1 VVATV
6 RGGGEGDGV
15 SGGEIRDGTT
25 GEVVPGPLVTA
36 DRPLFLAAKSAGTVI
51 ALQPTLLRSLP
62 LAGLVLLAPVAKVS
76 KSYSSLRR
84 TIGKAL
90 STVAPTLAV
99 ASINVAKL
107 CSDPTVQQEYEA
119 DPLVIHGNIQA
130 KTGATVLAA
139 MDGWQLDELRLPTLI
154 VAGSADAVV
163 DSDSAVFLYS
173 AMTNCRDK
181 LLKIYEGFWH
191 DVVHEPEGYKVLRD
205 IRRWLRYESAA
216 FRLAQRAREGEGDAS
231 DAFGDGNLVRTER
244 IDGCTVYAT
253 VPDHLFHNSLGI
265 IASEFYEEEGG
276 AAGAGRSPSGD
287 ALAMLASTSSSLT
300 TVWRDSATSPL
311 PYACSSCAERFHE
324 LAELHFH
331 VKANHK
337 AKRVQRDDGGS
348 IADWAGNVVSKKEK
362 EKGGGGG
369 VGGSFRAGDDAAAPA
384 TAQSL
389 FGRSQKYAK
398 EGWLDKVSSSK
409 LPGKTSTNS
418 RYFRLQQDG
427 TLTYDTSDKRK
438 LAQSPAHLSP
448 LAQSVTSSSAA
459 PVVWTITEA
468 TTASVDPTKPSNIRL
483 SLSGDPADA
492 RVLIAPSA
500 DEASRWVAAFLTV
513 AQARESPSVGIDDF
527 QLLKVIGSGGYSK
540 VYQVIHKATR
550 KVYALKVM
558 SKGRIAQKGEERNI
572 LAEKRILQRLAHPF
586 LVKLYYAFQ
595 TPDKVYFA
603 LDFVNGGEL
612 FFHLQQ
618 VGSFPE
624 DRTRFYVAEIG
635 TALEY
640 LHSEGVVYRDLKP
653 ENILLHASGH
663 VRLTDFG
670 VSKVLDGAAG
680 EAYTETLVGTDEY
693 LAPEVLLAQP
703 FSFPIDWWALG
714 VVTYEMLTGL
724 PPFYDQDKKRM
735 FEKVIHEPLT
745 PPPGVSPAC
754 AAAVQLLLAKD
765 PADRV
770 KNLDDLAATPWFT
783 GLDMALLARQG
794 VTPPYLPPVDS
805 EHSVRLID
813 TDFLREKAEI
823 THTGPAIPYEGFTFK
838 R

>member
-1 VVATV
+1 VAL
-6 RGGGEGDGV
+6 
-15 SGGEIRDGTT
+15 
-25 GEVVPGPLVTA
+25 PLVA
-36 DRPLFLAAKSAGTVI
+36 SDRPLYLAAKSTGAVV
-51 ALQPTLLRSLP
+51 ALQPGVLTALP
-62 LAGLVLLAPVAKVS
+62 LAGLVLLSPVAKVS
-76 KSYSSLRR
+76 KSYSTIRR
-84 TIGKAL
+84 TLGKAI
-90 STVAPTLAV
+90 SSVAPNLGV

-107 CSDPTVQQEYEA
+107 CSDPVVQREYEA

-139 MDGWQLDELRLPTLI
+139 MDSWDLDQLRVPTLI
-154 VAGSADAVV
+154 VAGSADEVV
-163 DSDSAVFLYS
+163 DADSSVFLYS
-173 AMTNCRDK
+173 AMNSCSDK

-205 IRRWLRYESAA
+205 IRRWLRYESAS
-216 FRLAQRAREGEGDAS
+216 FRLAQRGDAAAS
-231 DAFGDGNLVRTER
+231 ESVDGNLVRTER

-265 IASEFYEEEGG
+265 IASEFYEEGG
-276 AAGAGRSPSGD
+276 STAPRSPSGD

-300 TVWRDSATSPL
+300 TVWKDSLASPQ
-311 PYACSSCAERFHE
+311 PYACSSCPERFDE

-337 AKRVQRDDGGS
+337 AKRVQRNDGGG
-348 IADWAGNVVSKKEK
+348 IADWAGNVPAKKDPATPA
-362 EKGGGGG
+362 
-369 VGGSFRAGDDAAAPA
+369 GGSFREGDEATPL

-389 FGRSQKYAK
+389 FGQSQKYVK

-409 LPGKTSTNS
+409 LPGKSSTNS
-418 RYFRLQQDG
+418 RYFRLQPDG

-448 LAQSVTSSSAA
+448 LAQSVSAASAA
-459 PVVWTITEA
+459 PVVWTITA
-468 TTASVDPTKPSNIRL
+468 TTTASVDSTKPTHIHL
-483 SLSGDPADA
+483 SLSGDPADR

-500 DEASRWVAAFLTV
+500 DEASRWVAALLTV

-558 SKGRIAQKGEERNI
+558 SKGRIAAKGEERNI

-624 DRTRFYVAEIG
+624 ERTRFYVGEIAC
-635 TALEY
+635 ALEY

-653 ENILLHASGH
+653 ENILLHSSGH

-670 VSKVLDGAAG
+670 VSKVLDTTGGPAF
-680 EAYTETLVGTDEY
+680 TETLVGTDEY

-735 FEKVIHEPLT
+735 FEKVIHEPVV

-754 AAAVQLLLAKD
+754 AEAVQFLLAKD
-765 PADRV
+765 PSTRV
-770 KNLDDLAATPWFT
+770 NTLADLAGTSWFST
-783 GLDMALLARQG
+783 VDMRAMNRQEL
-794 VTPPYLPPVDS
+794 TPPYTPPVDS

-813 TDFLREKAEI
+813 ADFLREKAEI
-823 THTGPAIPYEGFTFK
+823 THSGPAIPYEGFTFK